1 MAAHHGFHFSRK
13 TLNISFRQDKTNVYA
28 LLRLILEKYIYSQFL
43 SELDLALQLL
53 FLKAKQNSI
62 KILMAC
68 FGLYPVCIILD
79 HKWQWIYL
87 FENEIHNNKLRQK
100 YGPNVWTKISHSTKN
115 VQTAASFTHAL
126 KRLN

>member
-13 TLNISFRQDKTNVYA
+13 TLNISFRQDKTNVA
-28 LLRLILEKYIYSQFL
+28 STHLRKIDLLPVSVRVGSCITTTFFK
-43 SELDLALQLL
+43 SETEFHQ
-53 FLKAKQNSI
+53 
-62 KILMAC
+62 ILMAC

-87 FENEIHNNKLRQK
+87 FKNEIHNNKLRQK
-100 YGPNVWTKISHSTKN
+100 YGPNIWTKISHSTKN